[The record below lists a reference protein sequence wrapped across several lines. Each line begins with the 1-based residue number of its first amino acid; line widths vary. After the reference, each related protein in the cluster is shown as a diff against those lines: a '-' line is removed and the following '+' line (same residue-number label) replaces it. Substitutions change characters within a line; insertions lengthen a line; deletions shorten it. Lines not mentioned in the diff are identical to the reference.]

1 MTDTPDT
8 PDDAHAPGEVPPSPH
23 GKTQGAKSGKDKV
36 DAKDKLSAFSPSRLF
51 ILRPVATSLFMA
63 AIFLSGLIGFHLL
76 PLSALPE
83 VDYPTIQVQTF
94 YPGASPEVMT
104 SMVTAPLERQLGEMP
119 NLDRMSSVSSAGA
132 SVVTLQFGLNIS
144 LDAAEQ
150 EVQAAINASGNLLPS
165 DLPAPPTYAKVNP
178 ADAPVLTLAVSSP
191 TMDPTEV
198 EDLVD
203 SRLAS
208 KISQIEGVGLV
219 NLSGG
224 QRPATRIQ
232 ANPKALAAYGITLEN
247 LRSSIAAANVN
258 GAKGSFNG
266 ATRAYAIDAN
276 DQITDVADYGKLV
289 IAYRNGSA
297 IHLSDVAQI
306 VPGAENAQ
314 LGAYASTVD
323 SNNNIKT
330 TPAIILNIRRQPGA
344 NVIQVADRIKALLPH
359 TYCSGNACKS
369 LKSSDVEESLPPGL
383 VITPMTDRTVTIR
396 ASVTDVEFELT
407 LAILLVVA
415 VIFVFL
421 RNVPATFIA
430 GVAAPISL
438 VGAFGV
444 MYLLNFSLNNLSLM
458 ALTIATGFVVDDAI
472 VMIENISRYIE
483 EGDDAMTAALKGA
496 GEIGFTIISL
506 TVSLLAVLIPLL
518 FMGDVVGRL
527 FREFAVTLAI
537 TIVISAVV
545 SLTLVPT
552 LCALWLKHPKEPKKG
567 SIDEKTQNFIDS
579 MIHGYDKGL
588 VWVLDNQGLT
598 LIIAGITL
606 AITVLF
612 YVIIPKGLFPTQD
625 TGEIQ
630 GVVEASQTVSYTKM
644 TDLQRQLA
652 DAVMKDP
659 DIKDVSTFV
668 GVDGQN
674 NTLNAGR
681 VLIELQPLEQRHKS
695 AATIIRNLQHEVQI
709 PGVTLYMQP
718 VQDLTID
725 AQLSRT
731 QYQFA
736 LEGTDLALISQWSDK
751 VVDKLSHLKEVTD
764 VASDIQAQGLASYIN
779 VDRDTAGRLGVS
791 LSTIDNALY
800 DAFGQRII
808 STTFTESN
816 QYRVILEAAPEF
828 RTGPDALNDIY
839 VPTSSGGQTPLS
851 AIAKIETRQA
861 PLVVN
866 HVGQF
871 PAATISFNLAK
882 GASLGD
888 AVNSIRKAESSMGV
902 PISITTTFLGAAAA
916 YENSLNN
923 ELWLILA
930 AIVVIYIVLGVLYES
945 FIHPITILSTLPSAA
960 VGALIALWICGQD
973 LGVVGIIGLI
983 LLFGIV
989 KKNAIMMIDFA
1000 LDAEREQGLDPKSA
1014 IHQAA
1019 LLRFRPII
1027 MTTLAALLGAVPLM
1041 IGGGYGAELRF
1052 PLGVSIIGGLL
1063 ASQLLTLFTT
1073 PVIYVTFD
1081 KLGTRFKPKPM
1092 PDDSV
1097 SPAPEPAE

>member
-1 MTDTPDT
+1 MTDTPET
-8 PDDAHAPGEVPPSPH
+8 PDDSHGPGEVPASPKNKG
-23 GKTQGAKSGKDKV
+23 GKEKV
-36 DAKDKLSAFSPSRLF
+36 DSKDKLSAFSPSRLF
-51 ILRPVATSLFMA
+51 ILRPVATSLLMA
-63 AIFLSGLIGFHLL
+63 AIFLSGLIGFHML

-83 VDYPTIQVQTF
+83 VDYPTIQVSTF

-132 SVVTLQFGLNIS
+132 SVITLQFGLNLS

-150 EVQAAINASGNLLPS
+150 EVQASINAAGNLLPS

-191 TMDPTEV
+191 SMAPTDV
-198 EDLVD
+198 EDMVD
-203 SRLAS
+203 MRLAS

-219 NLSGG
+219 SLSGG

-232 ANPKALAAYGITLEN
+232 ANPKALAAYGLTLEN

-266 ATRAYAIDAN
+266 KTRAYSIDAN
-276 DQITDVADYGKLV
+276 DQINNVNDYGGLV

-297 IHLSDVAQI
+297 IHLSDVATIIQ
-306 VPGAENAQ
+306 GSENAQ
-314 LGAYASTVD
+314 LGAYASTW
-323 SNNNIKT
+323 NGNKINT

-359 TYCSGNACKS
+359 TYCTGNACAK
-369 LKSSDVEESLPPGL
+369 LASSDVEESLPPGL

-407 LAILLVVA
+407 LAILLVIA

-458 ALTIATGFVVDDAI
+458 ALTVATGFVVDDAI

-483 EGDDAMTAALKGA
+483 QGDDAMTAALKGA

-552 LCALWLKHPKEPKKG
+552 LCALWLTHPKHPKKG
-567 SIDEKTQNFIDS
+567 SLDEKTQNFIDWT
-579 MIHGYDKGL
+579 INGYDKGL
-588 VWVLDNQGLT
+588 TWVLDNQGLT
-598 LIIAGITL
+598 LLIAVVTM
-606 AITVLF
+606 AITIAF
-612 YVIIPKGLFPTQD
+612 YVFIPKGLFPTQD

-630 GVVEASQTVSYTKM
+630 GVVEAPQSVSYLKM
-644 TDLQRQLA
+644 TELQRQLA
-652 DAVMKDP
+652 DQIMKDP
-659 DIKDVSTFV
+659 AVKDVSTFV
-668 GVDGQN
+668 GVDGTN
-674 NTLNAGR
+674 TTLNAGR
-681 VLIELQPLEQRHKS
+681 VLIELKPLEERHTS
-695 AATIIRNLQHEVQI
+695 ATTIIRNLQHETSV

-725 AQLSRT
+725 AQQSRT
-731 QYQFA
+731 EYQFA
-736 LEGTDLALISQWSDK
+736 LESTDLALITQWSDK
-751 VVDKLSHLKEVTD
+751 LVDKLSHLKEVTD
-764 VASDIQAQGLASYIN
+764 VASDIQAQGLSSYID
-779 VDRDTAGRLGVS
+779 VDRDTAGRLGIS
-791 LSTIDNALY
+791 LSTVDNALY

-816 QYRVILEAAPEF
+816 QYRVILEAAPAF
-828 RTGPDALNDIY
+828 ATGPDALNDIY
-839 VPTSSGGQTPLS
+839 VSTTSGGQAPLS
-851 AIAKIETRQA
+851 SIAHITTQQS
-861 PLVVN
+861 PLVIN

-871 PAATISFNLAK
+871 PAATISFNLAP
-882 GASLGD
+882 GAALGD
-888 AVNSIRKAESSMGV
+888 AVSSIKKTESQMGV

-930 AIVVIYIVLGVLYES
+930 AVVVIYIVLGVLYES

-960 VGALIALWICGQD
+960 VGALIFLWLCGQD
-973 LGVVGIIGLI
+973 LGVVGVIGLI

-1000 LDAEREQGLDPKSA
+1000 LDAEREQGMSPRDA

-1027 MTTLAALLGAVPLM
+1027 MTTLAALLGAVPLL

-1052 PLGVSIIGGLL
+1052 PLGVSIIGGLM

-1081 KLGTRFKPKPM
+1081 RWGARFKPKPM
-1092 PDDSV
+1092 PEGDDPSHDT
-1097 SPAPEPAE
+1097 APGIAE